1 MLFGSKTNDFSLK
14 INKVQSQR
22 VIIML
27 MAVFASKAL
36 IEQDII
42 QLKLNFH

>member
-1 MLFGSKTNDFSLK
+1 MVMLFGSKTNDFSLK

-27 MAVFASKAL
+27 MTVFASKAL
-36 IEQDII
+36 VEQDII
-42 QLKLNFH
+42 